1 MNVRLLH
8 ANMKLELNTEEA
20 ALVEQLVEMHIEMLD
35 GDTRSDQDTL
45 ADLEEARA
53 LHYKLLKFFRS

>member
-1 MNVRLLH
+1 
-8 ANMKLELNTEEA
+8 MKLELNTEEA
-20 ALVEQLVEMHIEMLD
+20 ALVEQLLETHIEMLD